1 MKSNYIIFFFL
12 ICKYRAGVN
21 VKGYF
26 AWSFLD
32 NFEWHEG
39 YTMRFG
45 MIFVDYKNDLKR
57 YQKLSASWFKNFL
70 TTDTKLY
77 IDSI

>member
-1 MKSNYIIFFFL
+1 MFFFQYV
-12 ICKYRAGVN
+12 KYRAGVN

-26 AWSFLD
+26 AWSLLD
-32 NFEWHEG
+32 NFEWHKG

-57 YQKLSASWFKNFL
+57 YQKLSGSWFKNFL
-70 TTDTKLY
+70 TPDTKHY